1 MGCNGSYFRLMRA
14 PLRAVTASL
23 DVWAGKDALPLLLQR
38 LRGGDAADQ
47 VFLFAPA
54 LSADRECVEHA

>member
-1 MGCNGSYFRLMRA
+1 MRA

-23 DVWAGKDALPLLLQR
+23 DVWAGKDALPLLLER

-47 VFLFAPA
+47 VLLFVPA
-54 LSADRECVEHA
+54 FSADRESVEYA